1 MNMNAITKAEAGLPA
16 LAMDEKELLEVLA
29 SSLYPGAKV
38 SSIKMAIGYCKAAG
52 LDPMQK
58 PVHIVPMWD
67 SKAGELRDV
76 ILPGIGLYRVQA
88 SRSGAYAG
96 ITEPEFGPEVTR
108 KVGGAEITF
117 PEWCRVTVKR
127 TLPNGQVADFTAV
140 ERWMENYAVKGG
152 KERSVAPNA
161 MWTKRPYGQ
170 LAKCAQAQAL
180 RMAFP
185 EIGSSPTADEM
196 EGKALDHEYIDHEPK
211 AESLMPRARSEARQP
226 AEDVV
231 DVEMTERKPDRRP
244 ETATAEHGRA
254 ATVGEKNFLRNK
266 LGEHL
271 AAACESTGIADFES
285 LTADGFAALKD
296 WLKEN
301 L

>member
-1 MNMNAITKAEAGLPA
+1 MNAITKTETGLPA
-16 LAMDEKELLEVLA
+16 LAMDERELLEVLA

-38 SSIKMAIGYCKAAG
+38 SSIKMVISYCKAAG

-67 SKAGELRDV
+67 PKAGEMRDV
-76 ILPGIGLYRVQA
+76 IMPGIGSYRVQA

-96 ITEPEFGPEVTR
+96 INEPEFGPEVTR
-108 KVGGAEITF
+108 KIGNAEITF

-127 TLPNGQVADFTAV
+127 ILPNGQVADFTAV
-140 ERWMENYAVKGG
+140 ERWIENYAVKGG
-152 KERSVAPNA
+152 KDRSIAPNA

-185 EIGSSPTADEM
+185 EIGSAPTADEM
-196 EGKALDHEYIDHEPK
+196 EGKALDHEYVEHEPR
-211 AESLMPRARSEARQP
+211 AEALMPRARSEARQP
-226 AEDVV
+226 ADGVV
-231 DVEMTERKPDRRP
+231 DVEMTERKSERRAGA
-244 ETATAEHGRA
+244 TATEPGRA

-266 LGEHL
+266 LGDHL
-271 AAACESTGIADFES
+271 ADACESTGITDFEA
-285 LTADGFAALKD
+285 LTEDGFTALKD
-296 WLKEN
+296 WIKEN